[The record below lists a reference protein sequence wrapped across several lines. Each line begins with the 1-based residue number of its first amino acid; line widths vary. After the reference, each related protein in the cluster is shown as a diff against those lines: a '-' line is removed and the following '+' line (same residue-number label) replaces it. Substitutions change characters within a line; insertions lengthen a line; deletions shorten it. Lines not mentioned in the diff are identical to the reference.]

1 MMALTQERL
10 AQLASY
16 EAETGLFTCLHNRK
30 GSKNKVGDVLG
41 SVTANGY
48 IEIQFDGKRYY
59 AHRLAF
65 LVMTGLMPAGTVDH
79 INRNPRDNR
88 WINLRDVTQFENVH
102 NQNRK
107 TFNNLTGFIGVHK
120 LNDKY
125 RAKIVI
131 KQKQIHLGT
140 FEDPFTAAKA
150 YAAAKQ
156 VLQPPKG

>member
-1 MMALTQERL
+1 MALTQERL
-10 AQLASY
+10 TQLVSY
-16 EAETGLFTCLHNRK
+16 EAETGLFTCLRNRK
-30 GSKNKVGDVLG
+30 GSKNKIGDVLG

-48 IEIQFDGKRYY
+48 IEMQLDGKRYY

-65 LVMTGLMPAGTVDH
+65 LVMTGRMPAGTVDH

-107 TFNNLTGFIGVHK
+107 ASNNLTGFIGVHK
-120 LNDKY
+120 VNEKY

-131 KQKQIHLGT
+131 RRKQIHLGT
-140 FEDPFTAAKA
+140 FDNPFTAAKV
-150 YAAAKQ
+150 YATTKQ
-156 VLQPPKG
+156 GLQPPKE